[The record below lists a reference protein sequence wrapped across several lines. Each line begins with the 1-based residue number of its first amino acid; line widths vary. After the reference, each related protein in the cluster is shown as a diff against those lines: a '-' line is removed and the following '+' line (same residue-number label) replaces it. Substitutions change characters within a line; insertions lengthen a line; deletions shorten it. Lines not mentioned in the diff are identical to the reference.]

1 MTRKPKGSGRMIV
14 LKCRVT
20 DWVSFKFIQF
30 LKLHSTG
37 LLRQKYKTSRVIN
50 KIVAFYADNCLCRRK
65 LIQINYNLIFSFYS
79 LLKSITNIKFRVAD
93 E

>member
-50 KIVAFYADNCLCRRK
+50 KIVAFYALPLQKKIDTDK
-65 LIQINYNLIFSFYS
+65 LQLNF
-79 LLKSITNIKFRVAD
+79 
-93 E
+93 